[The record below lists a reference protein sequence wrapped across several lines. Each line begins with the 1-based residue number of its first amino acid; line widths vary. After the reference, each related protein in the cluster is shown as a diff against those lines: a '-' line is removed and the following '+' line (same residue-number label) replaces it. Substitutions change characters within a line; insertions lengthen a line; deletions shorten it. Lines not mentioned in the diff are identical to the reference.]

1 MYNTKPLPMA
11 EVFAFKEE
19 SAKMSKASKRIAPK
33 EFTSK
38 TGAVITEAY
47 CRKCMKTKHP
57 RDFYQ
62 AVDTLDS
69 NGIMSICKSCCQE
82 IYDKAYLSE
91 RTTSR
96 AFLKVCRTLNV
107 VFDESVVESVLSQI
121 SKAGEDGRTARH
133 PFAIYRIR
141 ITAMLSRGAKI
152 ETEELH
158 DLTFYEPS
166 YISGTEE
173 DMDVLHQSEFWGD
186 MPLDDIEFLE
196 KKFADFKKTHV
207 AETAAEKELLKL
219 VCYSLLNIERARADS
234 KSTAKEV
241 EQLQKLMKSL
251 AVSPDQLNAANS
263 GKNLETYGLK
273 IKYIEEHL
281 PGELLDELESQRYED
296 IDGYERYYENFLRRP
311 TINYN
316 ADLANYMIVNDD
328 GEEEDWEIKD

>member
-1 MYNTKPLPMA
+1 MA
-11 EVFAFKEE
+11 
-19 SAKMSKASKRIAPK
+19 MASKRNTPV
-33 EFTSK
+33 EFISK
-38 TGAVITEAY
+38 TGVVIKESY
-47 CRKCMKTKHP
+47 CRKCREIKNP
-57 RDFYQ
+57 REFYQ
-62 AVDTLDS
+62 AVDPLDS
-69 NGIMSICKSCCQE
+69 NGLFSFCKDCCIE
-82 IYDKAYLSE
+82 IYDKSYLIE
-91 RTTSR
+91 RTMNR
-96 AFLKVCRTLNV
+96 AFLRTCRMLNIV
-107 VFDESVVESVLSQI
+107 YDESVIESVKAQL
-121 SKAGEDGRTARH
+121 SKAKEEGRTPKKAF
-133 PFAIYRIR
+133 PVYRIR

-173 DMDVLHQSEFWGD
+173 DTDVLHQSEFWGD